1 MKALFSVAIL
11 ASVMALTACGGGSS
25 DSSGSSSSIQPNTQP
40 TPTTPTT
47 PTTPST
53 NPTIKACAI
62 EGTTITGTKGE
73 ECTFNN
79 PKYNKGATST
89 LECPVTGGVKL
100 GGISAG
106 TKIEING
113 MTLLCK

>member
-25 DSSGSSSSIQPNTQP
+25 DSSGSSSSIQPNTQ
-40 TPTTPTT
+40 TTPTT

-53 NPTIKACAI
+53 NPTIKACAT

-73 ECTFNN
+73 NCTFSI

-89 LECPVTGGVKL
+89 LECPVTGGVKV
-100 GGISAG
+100 GGLNGGA
-106 TKIEING
+106 KIEING
-113 MTLLCK
+113 IVLLCK

>member
-47 PTTPST
+47 HST
-53 NPTIKACAI
+53 NPTIKACAT

>member
-40 TPTTPTT
+40 TPTTH
-47 PTTPST
+47 ST
-53 NPTIKACAI
+53 NPTIKACAT

>member
-40 TPTTPTT
+40 TPTT

>member
-40 TPTTPTT
+40 TPTTP
-47 PTTPST
+47 ST
-53 NPTIKACAI
+53 NPTIKACAT

-73 ECTFNN
+73 KCTFSI
-79 PKYNKGATST
+79 PKYNNGATDT
-89 LECPVTGGVKL
+89 LECPVTGGVKASGL
-100 GGISAG
+100 NGGN
-106 TKIEING
+106 KIEILG
-113 MTLLCK
+113 TTLLCK

>member
-47 PTTPST
+47 PST

-73 ECTFNN
+73 KCTFNI
-79 PKYNKGATST
+79 PKYNNGATST
-89 LECPVTGGVKL
+89 LECPVTGGAKL
-100 GGISAG
+100 GGIISSSA
-106 TKIEING
+106 IQMNG